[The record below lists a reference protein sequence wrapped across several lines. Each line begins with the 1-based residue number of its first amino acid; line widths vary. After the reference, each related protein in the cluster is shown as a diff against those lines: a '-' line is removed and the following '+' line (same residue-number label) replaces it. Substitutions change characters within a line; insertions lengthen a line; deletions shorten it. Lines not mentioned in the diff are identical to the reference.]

1 MTHLTR
7 TLTKQP
13 ETAFVSKS
21 KTSSQPVQTE
31 RSKTVGV
38 EVVRNREGWH
48 INVSLNKVPYEHYGP
63 YQERVTLAQ
72 ALQFIAT
79 TIQLE
84 GEP

>member
-1 MTHLTR
+1 MTPLTNQP
-7 TLTKQP
+7 TKP
-13 ETAFVSKS
+13 FETAFVSKS
-21 KTSSQPVQTE
+21 NPSSPTVQTE

-38 EVVRNREGWH
+38 EVVRNKAGWH
-48 INVSLNKVPYEHYGP
+48 INMSLDKVPYEHYGP